1 MVCKWLPIFFFGIV
15 LIAVG
20 FALTQIATGATIYKW
35 VDEKGVTYYSE
46 SPPSQEK
53 SKPIEIQTA
62 PSTSGEKTG
71 TAAGKT
77 LQQEEIE
84 FQQRRREREAAASK
98 EEAKRQAVKIAESEM
113 RRKCA
118 EAKARIALLQ
128 KQRRGP
134 APTRNE
140 KGELEWWNFEQRGI
154 EINFLGRF
162 IDQNCPP
169 G

>member
-1 MVCKWLPIFFFGIV
+1 MVCRWLPIFFFAIA
-15 LIAVG
+15 LMAVG
-20 FALTQIATGATIYKW
+20 SGLNQIASGATIYKW
-35 VDEKGVTYYSE
+35 VDEKGVTHYSE
-46 SPPSQEK
+46 SSPPQKKSQ
-53 SKPIEIQTA
+53 PIEIQTA

-77 LQQEEIE
+77 LQQQELE
-84 FQQRRREREAAASK
+84 FQQRRMEREAAASK
-98 EEAKRQAVKIAESEM
+98 EQAERQAVRLAESEKK
-113 RRKCA
+113 RKCA

-154 EINFLGRF
+154 EINELGRF

-169 G
+169 D